1 MSSGLIAVLDH
12 AAQIAKLAAVS
23 LDDVAVHT
31 AKAGAQA
38 AGVVI
43 DDAAVTPRYV
53 VGFRPDR
60 ELPVIGRIALGSL
73 KNKLM
78 FLLPGALILSLLAP
92 WAITPLLM
100 IGGAYLCFEGYEKVH
115 ELVVGHEPAAGES
128 LAATASADG
137 LRALEDRK
145 VQGAIQ
151 TDLILS
157 AEIMAITLAS
167 VAAESFWMQAF
178 VLAVVGVGITIVV
191 YGVVA
196 LIVKAD
202 DAGLALARAERP
214 FSGLLRGPAEAAP
227 RPVDRMLRPVTQAT
241 GRGLVAL
248 VPPLLAGLSVIGT
261 AAMLWVGGG
270 IVLHGLEVLGLAAP
284 AHAAHD
290 LAHAGGA
297 GVARIV
303 PAAASL
309 AEWAIGAALAA
320 LLGIVLGAGTALA
333 VGWLSPLL
341 ARR

>member
-12 AAQIAKLAAVS
+12 ATQIAKLAAAS

-31 AKAGAQA
+31 AKAGSKA
-38 AGVVI
+38 AGIVI

-53 VGFRPDR
+53 VGFKPDR

-73 KNKLM
+73 KNKLV
-78 FLLPGALILSLLAP
+78 FLLPGALLLSLIAP

-115 ELVVGHEPAAGES
+115 ELVVGHEPPAAEM
-128 LAATASADG
+128 LAAAADADG
-137 LRALEDRK
+137 LKALEDRK

-151 TDLILS
+151 TDFILS

-167 VAAESFWMQAF
+167 VSAQSFWMQAF
-178 VLAVVGVGITIVV
+178 VLAVIGVGITVIV

-202 DAGLALARAERP
+202 DIGVALARADRP
-214 FSGLLRGPAEAAP
+214 FSRTLRAPVDSAP
-227 RPVDRMLRPVTQAT
+227 RPIDLMLRPLTQAF

-248 VPPLLAGLSVIGT
+248 VPPLLVGLSLIGT

-270 IVLHGLEVLGLAAP
+270 IVLHGLEVLGVAAP

-290 LAHAGGA
+290 LAHAVGSTVA
-297 GVARIV
+297 GLV
-303 PAAASL
+303 PAVAPG
-309 AEWAIGAALAA
+309 AEWAMSAMLSALF
-320 LLGIVLGAGTALA
+320 GVVLGAGTAFV
-333 VGWLSPLL
+333 VGWLTPLL
-341 ARR
+341 VRR